1 MVAGATPAALT
12 PRGQAGTSRAVTQ
25 KNKEVQIQWSARVTD
40 PEHVEAA
47 PDKPS
52 SSRRTIHIVGA
63 VVVVVVLPVVLLDAL
78 VGKFVANALLLGL
91 LFGVLGSMV
100 AGTRRMVYLAVP
112 FGVAG
117 GLGAFTAYGWWWV
130 GLLALLG
137 AIAGAGIGFGWLLS
151 FLMLPFAATFAGRV
165 SSGRDA
171 LAYGVFAG
179 IGLLYGVVLARRFKA
194 PEAVEGQRVSAP
206 TAAVVPFGTAASGW
220 PHLRRGSS
228 RERRWRPHGEGEDP
242 PHQNTVTHRWAKTQ
256 YGSWTRKPQDA
267 RLPPFL
273 RQRPDCPRRR
283 CRDRTKGPGPCESD
297 DNPQHVQPSLADC

>member
-1 MVAGATPAALT
+1 M
-12 PRGQAGTSRAVTQ
+12 
-25 KNKEVQIQWSARVTD
+25 TD

-78 VGKFVANALLLGL
+78 VGKFAANALLLGL

-137 AIAGAGIGFGWLLS
+137 AIAGAGIGFGWLPSL
-151 FLMLPFAATFAGRV
+151 LMLPFAATFAGRV

-242 PHQNTVTHRWAKTQ
+242 PHQNTVTHRWAKTRTAS
-256 YGSWTRKPQDA
+256 GLESLKMHDA
-267 RLPPFL
+267 AIFMP
-273 RQRPDCPRRR
+273 
-283 CRDRTKGPGPCESD
+283 
-297 DNPQHVQPSLADC
+297 AA